1 MSKAMGHVLG
11 SLPKNELFTYP
22 PKIFQNTDVFHTTCT
37 KSNIK
42 TKKIWKDERR
52 FYNKLK

>member
-22 PKIFQNTDVFHTTCT
+22 PKIFQNIDVFHTTCT

-42 TKKIWKDERR
+42 TKNNLERR
-52 FYNKLK
+52 EEILQ

>member
-11 SLPKNELFTYP
+11 SLPKNELFTHP
-22 PKIFQNTDVFHTTCT
+22 PKIFQTINVFHTTCT

-42 TKKIWKDERR
+42 TKNNLIRR
-52 FYNKLK
+52 EEILE